1 MAEAATIDG
10 DLAARVGFLLELDR
24 LKTVLRR
31 SRLVDGSRLENTA
44 EHSWHLAMFAVVL
57 APYAPEGADVP
68 RAIEMLLVHDIVEID
83 AGDTYIYDQAG
94 AADKEEREN
103 VAARRLFGLL
113 PDGEGDRLEELWREY
128 EARETPTARF
138 AYGIDRLQPSLLNAA
153 SGGVS
158 WLEHGIRHSQP
169 VAINQ
174 PIVETS
180 PLLWDLARRLFDVAA
195 DEGLL
200 IDDRASDR

>member
-1 MAEAATIDG
+1 MHEASRLDDA
-10 DLAARVGFLLELDR
+10 LAARIEFLLELDK

-57 APYAPEGADVP
+57 APHAPAGAEID

-83 AGDTYIYDQAG
+83 AGDTYIYDESG
-94 AADKEEREN
+94 AVDKEEREN
-103 VAARRLFGLL
+103 AAAKRLFGLL
-113 PDGEGDRLEELWREY
+113 PASEGARLEQLWREY
-128 EARETPTARF
+128 EARESPTARF
-138 AYGIDRLQPSLLNAA
+138 AYGIDRLQPSMLNVA

-158 WLEHGIRHSQP
+158 WAEHGIRHSQP
-169 VAINQ
+169 VAITE
-174 PIVETS
+174 PIAETS
-180 PLLWDLARRLFDVAA
+180 PLLWQLARTLFDLAA

-200 IDDRASDR
+200 IDDRGDTP